1 MFGITCCVM
10 ESKEALV
17 LFQDNVTSWDLC
29 TLFGSVD
36 SSCKHSF
43 RGTTSVSLQVGV
55 EGEDKQPSN
64 IQS

>member
-1 MFGITCCVM
+1 MLCDGIKG
-10 ESKEALV
+10 SFV

-43 RGTTSVSLQVGV
+43 RGTSSVSLPVGV
-55 EGEDKQPSN
+55 EGEDKEPSN